1 MLEAE
6 FSFRIDSLPVL
17 IGTAALIL
25 WVASERLLH
34 LLGLRQGRP
43 TERETLSFYWLGVV
57 TFYGAIVFSFLDATT
72 FNWTT
77 VGSHLS
83 SARYVGIPL
92 LLMGFV
98 VRILSRLALGKQ
110 FSGHVQTTEHHRLV
124 TTGIYGL
131 IRHPAYLGY
140 LCLFVGFPVTF
151 GSIGGL
157 ACAFASG
164 IPALIY
170 RIRIEES
177 ALERWFPDE
186 YHVYRAKTRRLIP
199 FLW

>member
-1 MLEAE
+1 MSDVGI
-6 FSFRIDSLPVL
+6 SFRIDSLPVL
-17 IGTAALIL
+17 IGTATLIL
-25 WVASERLLH
+25 WLSSERLLH

-43 TERETLSFYWLGVV
+43 TERETLSSYWHTVS
-57 TFYGAIVFSFLDATT
+57 FYGAIVYSFLDSTT
-72 FNWTT
+72 FHWTT
-77 VGSHLS
+77 VGPHLS
-83 SARYVGIPL
+83 SVRYAGVPL
-92 LLMGFV
+92 LLVGFV
-98 VRILSRLALGKQ
+98 VRIVSRLALGKQ
-110 FSGHVQTTEHHRLV
+110 FSGHVQTTENHRLV
-124 TTGIYGL
+124 TTGIYGS

-140 LCLFVGFPVTF
+140 LCLLVGFPITF

-157 ACAFASG
+157 ACAFALG

>member
-1 MLEAE
+1 MPETE
-6 FSFRIDSLPVL
+6 FSFSIDSLPVL

-25 WVASERLLH
+25 WASSERLLH
-34 LLGLRQGRP
+34 LFGLRQGRP
-43 TERETLSFYWLGVV
+43 AEREALSFYWLAV
-57 TFYGAIVFSFLDATT
+57 TYYGAILFSFLDAAI

-83 SARYVGIPL
+83 SARYTGIPL
-92 LLMGFV
+92 LLIGLV
-98 VRILSRLALGKQ
+98 VRIVSRLALGKQ
-110 FSGHVQTTEHHRLV
+110 FSGHVQTTENHRLV
-124 TTGIYGL
+124 TTGIYRCL
-131 IRHPAYLGY
+131 RHPAYLAY
-140 LCLFVGFPVTF
+140 LCLLVGFPLTF

-157 ACAFASG
+157 ACALASG
-164 IPALIY
+164 VPALIY

-186 YHVYRAKTRRLIP
+186 YPVYRAKTRRLIP